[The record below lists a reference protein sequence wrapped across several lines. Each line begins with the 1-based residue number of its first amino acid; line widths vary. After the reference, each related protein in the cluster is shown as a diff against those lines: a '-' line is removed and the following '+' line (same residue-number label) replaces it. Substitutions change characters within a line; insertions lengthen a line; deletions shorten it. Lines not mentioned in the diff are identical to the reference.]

1 MLCQVHLQHNAT
13 HVIHTTLRTHHLVR
27 FMLQFDAVQLPDS
40 SSALRNQIRAFLSDS
55 LPQARRPNSDFL
67 SGHDPDFSERLGAAG
82 YIGMNIPIEYGGGG
96 RSFFDRYVVAEE
108 LLAAGAPIT
117 AHWFS
122 DRQFA
127 PVMMDIGSEA
137 QRERFLPGICAGTC
151 FFSIGMSEPGSG
163 SDLAAI
169 RTSATKVDGGWRVNG
184 TKLWTTYAHKNHY
197 MIALVR
203 TSPLSDQRHAGMSQL
218 IIDLAD
224 ESVSI
229 RPIRNMG
236 GDEDFNEVVFDDTF
250 VPDEDVLGTVGNG
263 WNQCTAELGYE
274 RSGSERFLS
283 TFRVYI
289 EFLKLF
295 KDKPNDLQAAAIG
308 RITSNLMALR
318 RMSLSV
324 VGMLEK
330 GKAPTV
336 EAALVKELGNN
347 FEKILPEIARL
358 AAPMNA
364 DKTQFNETYRE
375 SILLSPSTT
384 LRGGTREILRG
395 VIARG
400 LGLR

>member
-1 MLCQVHLQHNAT
+1 
-13 HVIHTTLRTHHLVR
+13 
-27 FMLQFDAVQLPDS
+27 
-40 SSALRNQIRAFLSDS
+40 
-55 LPQARRPNSDFL
+55 
-67 SGHDPDFSERLGAAG
+67 
-82 YIGMNIPIEYGGGG
+82 MNIPVEYGGGG
-96 RSFFDRYVVAEE
+96 KSFFDRYVVAEE

-127 PVMMDIGSEA
+127 PVLMDIGSQE
-137 QRERFLPGICAGTC
+137 QRQRYLPDICAGTS
-151 FFSIGMSEPGSG
+151 FSSIGMSEPGSG

-169 RTSATKVDGGWRVNG
+169 RTSAKKVDGGWRVNG
-184 TKLWTTYAHKNHY
+184 TKLWTTFAHKNHF

-218 IIDLAD
+218 IVKLSDD
-224 ESVSI
+224 SVSV

-236 GDEDFNEVVFDDTF
+236 GDEDFNEVVFNDTF
-250 VPDEDVLGTVGNG
+250 VPDEDLLGEVGNG

-289 EFLKLF
+289 EFLRLF
-295 KDKPNDLQAAAIG
+295 RDKPNDLQAAAIG
-308 RITSNLMALR
+308 RIASNIMALR

-324 VGMLEK
+324 VGMLEA
-330 GKAPTV
+330 GKSPTV

-358 AAPMNA
+358 AAPLDV
-364 DKTQFNETYRE
+364 DKTEFIQTYRE

>member
-1 MLCQVHLQHNAT
+1 
-13 HVIHTTLRTHHLVR
+13 
-27 FMLQFDAVQLPDS
+27 MLQFD
-40 SSALRNQIRAFLSDS
+40 SALLPESSEALRPEIRQFLQEHMPLD
-55 LPQARRPNSDFL
+55 RRPNSDFL
-67 SGHDPDFSERLGAAG
+67 SGHNPEFSELLGSHG
-82 YIGMNIPIEYGGGG
+82 YICMNIPREYGGGG

-117 AHWFS
+117 AHWFT

-127 PVMMDIGSEA
+127 PSLMDLGTEH
-137 QRERFLPGICAGTC
+137 QRQKYLPDMCAGKSY
-151 FFSIGMSEPGSG
+151 FSIGMSEPGSG

-169 RTSATKVDGGWRVNG
+169 RTTATKVDGGWAVNG
-184 TKLWTTYAHKNHY
+184 TKLWTTYAHRNHY

-203 TSPLSDQRHAGMSQL
+203 TEPRGENRHAGMSQL
-218 IIDLAD
+218 LIDLQD
-224 ESVSI
+224 PSVQI
-229 RPIRNMG
+229 RPIKNMG
-236 GDEDFNEVVFDDTF
+236 GEEDFNEVVFTDTF
-250 VPDEDVLGTVGNG
+250 VPDSDVIGELGNG

-283 TFRVYI
+283 TFRVFV

-295 KDKPNDLQAAAIG
+295 QEPPNDLQAAAIG
-308 RITSNLMALR
+308 RITSNIMALR

-324 VGMLEK
+324 ANMLEE
-330 GKAPTV
+330 GKMPTV

-347 FEKILPEIARL
+347 FEKIMPEIARL
-358 AAPMNA
+358 AAPLSA
-364 DKTQFNETYRE
+364 DKREFNQTYRE

>member
-1 MLCQVHLQHNAT
+1 
-13 HVIHTTLRTHHLVR
+13 
-27 FMLQFDAVQLPDS
+27 MLQFDPVQLPDS
-40 SSALRNQIRAFLSDS
+40 SHALRDEIRQFLAANMPSGH
-55 LPQARRPNSDFL
+55 RPNSDFL
-67 SGHDPDFSERLGAAG
+67 SGHNPQFSELLGTHG
-82 YIGMNIPIEYGGGG
+82 YICMNIPVEYGGGG

-108 LLAAGAPIT
+108 LLAAGAPVS

-127 PVMMDIGSEA
+127 PVLMQIGTEQ
-137 QRERFLPGICAGTC
+137 QRKKYLPDMCAGKSY
-151 FFSIGMSEPGSG
+151 FSIGMSEPNSG

-184 TKLWTTYAHKNHY
+184 TKLWTTYAHLNHY

-203 TSPLSDQRHAGMSQL
+203 TAPVSENRHHGMSQL
-218 IIDLAD
+218 LIDLHD
-224 ESVSI
+224 DSVDI
-229 RPIRNMG
+229 RPIKNMG
-236 GDEDFNEVVFDDTF
+236 GDEDFNEVVFNDTY
-250 VPDEDVLGTVGNG
+250 VPDEDVIGEIGNG

-295 KDKPNDLQAAAIG
+295 TDPPNDLQAAAIG
-308 RITSNLMALR
+308 RIASNIMALR

-324 VGMLEK
+324 VGMLEA
-330 GKAPTV
+330 GKMPSI

-347 FEKILPEIARL
+347 FEKIMPEIARL
-358 AAPMNA
+358 AAPLDA
-364 DKTQFNETYRE
+364 DKTEFNRTYRE

>member
-1 MLCQVHLQHNAT
+1 
-13 HVIHTTLRTHHLVR
+13 
-27 FMLQFDAVQLPDS
+27 MLQFDAVQLPDS
-40 SSALRNQIRAFLSDS
+40 THALRAEIRAFLAENWPGDH
-55 LPQARRPNSDFL
+55 RPNSDFI
-67 SGHDPDFSERLGAAG
+67 SGHNPEFSKLLGSNG
-82 YIGMNIPIEYGGGG
+82 YIGMNIPVEYGGSG

-127 PVMMDIGSEA
+127 PVIMEIGTQS
-137 QRERFLPGICAGTC
+137 QRKRFLPDICAGTC
-151 FFSIGMSEPGSG
+151 FSSIGMSEPGSG

-184 TKLWTTYAHKNHY
+184 TKLWTTYAQKNHY
-197 MIALVR
+197 MITLVR
-203 TSPLSDQRHAGMSQL
+203 TSKVSEQRHAGMSQL
-218 IIDLAD
+218 IIDLSD
-224 ESVSI
+224 DSVDV

-236 GDEDFNEVVFDDTF
+236 GDEDFNEVVFNDTF
-250 VPDEDVLGTVGNG
+250 VSDEDVLGEIGNG

-295 KDKPNDLQAAAIG
+295 KEKPNDLQAAAIG
-308 RITSNLMALR
+308 RIASNIMALR

-324 VGMLEK
+324 VGMLEA
-330 GKAPTV
+330 GKSPTV

-347 FEKILPEIARL
+347 FEKLLPEISRL
-358 AAPMNA
+358 AAPLDA
-364 DKTQFNETYRE
+364 DKTQFKETYRE

>member
-1 MLCQVHLQHNAT
+1 
-13 HVIHTTLRTHHLVR
+13 
-27 FMLQFDAVQLPDS
+27 MLQFDAVRLHDS
-40 SSALRNQIRAFLSDS
+40 SHALRTEIRCFLEEHF
-55 LPQARRPNSDFL
+55 PEGHRPNSDFL
-67 SGHDPDFSERLGAAG
+67 SGHNPEFSKLLGSKG
-82 YIGMNIPIEYGGGG
+82 YIGMNIPVEYGGGG
-96 RSFFDRYVVAEE
+96 KSFFDRYVVAEE

-127 PVMMDIGSEA
+127 PVLMDIGSQE
-137 QRERFLPGICAGTC
+137 QRQRYLPDICAGTS
-151 FFSIGMSEPGSG
+151 FSSIGMSEPGSG

-169 RTSATKVDGGWRVNG
+169 RTSAKKVDGGWRVNG
-184 TKLWTTYAHKNHY
+184 TKLWTTFAHKNHF

-218 IIDLAD
+218 IVKLSDD
-224 ESVSI
+224 SVSV

-236 GDEDFNEVVFDDTF
+236 GDEDFNEVVFNDTF
-250 VPDEDVLGTVGNG
+250 VPDEDVLGEVGNG

-289 EFLKLF
+289 EFLRLF
-295 KDKPNDLQAAAIG
+295 RDKPNDLQAAAIG
-308 RITSNLMALR
+308 RIASNIMALR

-324 VGMLEK
+324 VGMLEA
-330 GKAPTV
+330 GKSPTV

-358 AAPMNA
+358 AAPLDV
-364 DKTQFNETYRE
+364 DKTEFIQTYRE